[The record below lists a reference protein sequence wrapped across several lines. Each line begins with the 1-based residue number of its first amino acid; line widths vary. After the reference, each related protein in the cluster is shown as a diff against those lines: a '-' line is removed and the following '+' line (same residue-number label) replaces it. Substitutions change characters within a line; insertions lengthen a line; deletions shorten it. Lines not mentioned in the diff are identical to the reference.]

1 MEIIIV
7 IIELLS
13 LLSSYHPAAGSGGR
27 NTKSMRPRPSFICLI
42 FTGPDGHGPLR
53 TTPYPHPPDG
63 SATGSTENDIGA
75 PEILKVLMAHQ
86 TYERNVMRLRTYTS
100 FS

>member
-1 MEIIIV
+1 MAPS
-7 IIELLS
+7 EL
-13 LLSSYHPAAGSGGR
+13 PP
-27 NTKSMRPRPSFICLI
+27 T
-42 FTGPDGHGPLR
+42 
-53 TTPYPHPPDG
+53 PHPPDG
-63 SATGSTENDIGA
+63 SATGGTENDIGA